1 MRSRLFPTKSPNE
14 LLWGFFLDAVVDV
27 HSDNNVEKNAG
38 GGNTKN
44 TPLGGVVSTS
54 VHPREETMMRHHK
67 PDALESVEYSA
78 DGALF
83 ASISS
88 EKNAVH
94 VLDAST
100 TEEVHKSMGSLGRR
114 VRRFLTLGGIFRCI
128 AKAATLREGQREE
141 RLGVGSR
148 KGKRRSEESVR
159 VLPKNVR
166 ETRVAV
172 CAVHEGRRGVR
183 EMRDRMRFSFTTAKS
198 LMKIMSFGIA
208 FPASRWRD

>member
-1 MRSRLFPTKSPNE
+1 MGIINSTHIIIIIIMSDDEAASAVAALPHEIAERTPL
-14 LLWGFFLDAVVDV
+14 GIFLDAVVDV

-100 TEEVHKSMGSLGRR
+100 TEEVHKIDGLSGATCASFSHTGRYLS
-114 VRRFLTLGGIFRCI
+114 VY
-128 AKAATLREGQREE
+128 
-141 RLGVGSR
+141 R
-148 KGKRRSEESVR
+148 KGGNFAGGTKEKNVSVWEVGKEKEEARKVFECFQ
-159 VLPKNVR
+159 KNVR

-183 EMRDRMRFSFTTAKS
+183 EMRDE
-198 LMKIMSFGIA
+198 
-208 FPASRWRD
+208 

>member
-1 MRSRLFPTKSPNE
+1 MSDDEAASAVAALPHEIAERSPL
-14 LLWGFFLDAVVDV
+14 GIFLDAVVDV
-27 HSDNNVEKNAG
+27 HPETAAAAKSHDDDDENAG

-100 TEEVHKSMGSLGRR
+100 TEEVHKIDGLSGATCASFSHTGRYLS
-114 VRRFLTLGGIFRCI
+114 VY
-128 AKAATLREGQREE
+128 
-141 RLGVGSR
+141 R
-148 KGKRRSEESVR
+148 KGGNFVGGTKE
-159 VLPKNVR
+159 KNVSVWEVGKEKEEAR
-166 ETRVAV
+166 KVFECFQKTFVKQ
-172 CAVHEGRRGVR
+172 EL
-183 EMRDRMRFSFTTAKS
+183 S
-198 LMKIMSFGIA
+198 LIHI
-208 FPASRWRD
+208 

>member
-1 MRSRLFPTKSPNE
+1 MLKRMPAAR
-14 LLWGFFLDAVVDV
+14 
-27 HSDNNVEKNAG
+27 
-38 GGNTKN
+38 NTKN

-100 TEEVHKSMGSLGRR
+100 TEEVHKIDGLSGATCASFSHTGRYLS
-114 VRRFLTLGGIFRCI
+114 VY
-128 AKAATLREGQREE
+128 
-141 RLGVGSR
+141 R
-148 KGKRRSEESVR
+148 KGGNFAGGTKE
-159 VLPKNVR
+159 KNVSVWEVGKEKEEAR
-166 ETRVAV
+166 KVFECFQKR
-172 CAVHEGRRGVR
+172 
-183 EMRDRMRFSFTTAKS
+183 S
-198 LMKIMSFGIA
+198 
-208 FPASRWRD
+208 